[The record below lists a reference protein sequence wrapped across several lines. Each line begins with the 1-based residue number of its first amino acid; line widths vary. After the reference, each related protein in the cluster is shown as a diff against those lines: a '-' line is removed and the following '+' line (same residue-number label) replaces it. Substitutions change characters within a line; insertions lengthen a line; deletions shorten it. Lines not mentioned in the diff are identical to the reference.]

1 MDKQSSS
8 KKQNVLLKYQVL
20 LVAIVTILGGI
31 LGNSLYLDGYTA
43 ETMEAGVPFIYS
55 SYGYTQTE
63 NSFTYTGVEGS
74 YVQLLARS
82 SDTEELMFA
91 FSEPAKE
98 DIKLTLYYVDNAGN
112 YSYDNVATGT
122 WKKGKYTATVDLT
135 PGDYNSYLL
144 NINTDFTLSNLY
156 YAKDNGKNANLR
168 YLCYIAGL
176 VFGIILA
183 AVAGSVTKMRKALLS
198 VEEKGKSF
206 IECCKRE
213 QKTIGRYV
221 LKFIAIV
228 AISIVAACLLSLSDK
243 FRLSGKVI
251 FASGMIGCLLAMYIC
266 FRKYTAK
273 KIELI
278 GCLTILIVGT
288 VFSVV
293 EPPNVGVSWDDEV
306 HYANSLAVSHVLDG
320 QMSAADCSIIND
332 YQSVALS
339 KLNYGRAEQT
349 RYAEVMNDLVTE
361 KYYSQRT
368 GMCSWNVAISY
379 LPSAIGLMLGRG
391 LGLGFFATLV
401 LGRWMNVLMLSL
413 LAYFSMKALKTGK
426 IIVML
431 IALIPT
437 NIFIASNYN
446 YDTWLTGW
454 AMLGLS
460 TFFGEWQRQ
469 DEKIRKNSPYIIGVS
484 MFLASMPKLV
494 YFPMTFI
501 ALFMPMKK
509 FVDKKQAWKYRITIL
524 ISALLPFI
532 VVYFQNFFNGLGQG
546 DARGGEAVDATSQ
559 MDFIT
564 AQPAQALFII
574 MNFLKS
580 YLNPLIEGREY
591 LINQAYF
598 GYIGIDFRIVLAI
611 VVFGA
616 LISREAKETKFP
628 WWTKL
633 GTLFVYAIIGFMSA
647 FSMYVMFTAVGSE
660 TVAGCQGRYI
670 IPALFPVLF
679 VCSRFS
685 LKTYVKNIIRE
696 ENLNLLLMFLLCCIS
711 LYGMWN
717 GCLSIY

>member
-1 MDKQSSS
+1 MNKQSSS
-8 KKQNVLLKYQVL
+8 KKQNALLKYQVIIG
-20 LVAIVTILGGI
+20 VIMTILGVI
-31 LGNSLYLDGYTA
+31 LGNSLYLNGYTA

-63 NSFTYTGVEGS
+63 NSFAYTGVEGS

-82 SDTEELMFA
+82 SDTEQLLFA

-98 DIKLTLYYVDNAGN
+98 DTEITLYYVDNNGN
-112 YSYDNVATGT
+112 YSYDNVAVGT
-122 WKKGKYTATVDLT
+122 WKKGKYTATVNLV
-135 PGDYNSYLL
+135 PGDYNCYLL

-156 YAKDNGKNANLR
+156 YAHDNGKTSNLK
-168 YLCYIAGL
+168 YICYIMGFVL
-176 VFGIILA
+176 GVIFA
-183 AVAGSVTKMRKALLS
+183 AVAGSVTKIRKALLS
-198 VEEKGKSF
+198 IDEKGKYF
-206 IECCKRE
+206 IDHCKKE
-213 QKTIGRYV
+213 QKTIGKYI
-221 LKFIAIV
+221 LKFVVIV
-228 AISIVAACLLSLSDK
+228 AISILATFLFSLSGK

-251 FASGMIGCLLAMYIC
+251 FASGMIGCLLAIYIC
-266 FRKYTAK
+266 FRKYAAK

-306 HYANSLAVSHVLDG
+306 HFANSVAVSHVLDG
-320 QMSAADCSIIND
+320 QMSAADCTIIND
-332 YQSVALS
+332 YQSVALN
-339 KLNYGRAEQT
+339 KLNYGRTEQT
-349 RYAEVMNDLVTE
+349 RYAEVMNDLITA
-361 KYYSQRT
+361 KYYSQRP
-368 GMCSWNVAISY
+368 GMCSWNIAISY
-379 LPSAIGLMLGRG
+379 LPSAIGLILGRG
-391 LGLGFFATLV
+391 LGLGFFATLA

-413 LAYFSMKALKTGK
+413 LAYFSMKTLKTGK

-469 DEKIRKNSPYIIGVS
+469 DQKIKRNAPYVIGVS

-524 ISALLPFI
+524 IAALLPFI

-546 DARGGEAVDATSQ
+546 DTRGGEAVDATSQ

-564 AQPAQALFII
+564 AQPVQALLII
-574 MNFLKS
+574 INFLKT
-580 YLNPLIEGREY
+580 YLNPLVEGREY

-598 GYIGIDFRIVLAI
+598 GYVGIDYRIVLAI

-633 GTLFVYAIIGFMSA
+633 GTLFVYALIGFMSA

-660 TVAGCQGRYI
+660 TVAGCQGRYL

-685 LKTYVKNIIRE
+685 LKTYVKDIIRE

>member
-1 MDKQSSS
+1 MDNQSSS
-8 KKQNVLLKYQVL
+8 KKQNALLKYQVI
-20 LVAIVTILGGI
+20 LVAIMTILGVI

-55 SYGYTQTE
+55 SYGYTQTD
-63 NSFTYTGVEGS
+63 NSFVYTGAEGS
-74 YVQLLARS
+74 YVQILARS
-82 SDTEELMFA
+82 ADTEQLMFT
-91 FSEPAKE
+91 FSEAAKE
-98 DIKLTLYYVDNAGN
+98 DTQLTLYYVDNNGN
-112 YSYDNVATGT
+112 YSYDNVAIGT
-122 WKKGKYTATVDLT
+122 WKKGKYTATVDIT

-156 YAKDNGKNANLR
+156 YAHNNGKNSSLN
-168 YLCYIAGL
+168 YFFYIAGF
-176 VFGIILA
+176 VFGLLLA
-183 AVAGSVTKMRKALLS
+183 AVAGSVTRMRKALLS
-198 VEEKGKSF
+198 VDEKRKNF
-206 IECCKRE
+206 IEYCKKE
-213 QKTIGRYV
+213 QKIISIYI
-221 LKFIAIV
+221 LKFIIIV
-228 AISIVAACLLSLSDK
+228 VISILATFLLSFSGK
-243 FRLSGKVI
+243 FKLSGKLI
-251 FASGMIGCLLAMYIC
+251 FVSIMIGCLLAIYIC
-266 FRKYTAK
+266 FRKYAAK

-288 VFSVV
+288 IFAVV
-293 EPPNVGVSWDDEV
+293 EPPNVGVSWDDEA
-306 HYANSLAVSHVLDG
+306 HFANSLAVSHILDG
-320 QMSAADCSIIND
+320 QISAADCTIIND

-349 RYAEVMNDLVTE
+349 RYTEVMNDLVE
-361 KYYSQRT
+361 AKYYSQKSV
-368 GMCSWNVAISY
+368 MCSWNMAISY
-379 LPSAIGLMLGRG
+379 LPSAIGLLLGRG

-454 AMLGLS
+454 SMLGLS

-469 DEKIRKNSPYIIGVS
+469 DEKIRKRSPYVIGLS

-524 ISALLPFI
+524 MAALLPFV

-546 DARGGEAVDATSQ
+546 DTRGGEAVNATSQ

-564 AQPAQALFII
+564 AQPVQALLII
-574 MNFLKS
+574 INFLKI
-580 YLNPLIEGREY
+580 YLNPLLEGREY

-598 GYIGIDFRIVLAI
+598 GYVGIDFRIVLAI

-633 GTLFVYAIIGFMSA
+633 GTLFVYALIGFMSA
-647 FSMYVMFTAVGSE
+647 FSMYVVFTVVGAE

-685 LKTYVKNIIRE
+685 LKTFVKDLVQE
-696 ENLNLLLMFLLCCIS
+696 ENLNLLLMLLLCCIS